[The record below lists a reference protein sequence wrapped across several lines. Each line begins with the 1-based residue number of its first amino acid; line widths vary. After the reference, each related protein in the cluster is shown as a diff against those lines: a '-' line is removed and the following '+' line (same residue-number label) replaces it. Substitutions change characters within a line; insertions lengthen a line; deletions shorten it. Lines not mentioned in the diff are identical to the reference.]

1 MDANAPENEE
11 ELIRSCMR
19 QGRRLLRGRGVPRD
33 YERALE
39 CFDRA
44 ARAGDTDALY
54 MLGKCYLKG
63 VGCRKDPNGG
73 VDCLERAAERGH
85 GAAALRLGKR
95 HTGTVALLS
104 PGKVKLLIACSDS
117 THARI
122 PRIHPDRKTKRGTQG
137 NAFVLKSDRACVWPR
152 LFALKTCFGPQF
164 YV

>member
-85 GAAALRLGKR
+85 GAAALRLGKCFEEGNGAPR
-95 HTGTVALLS
+95 SAELASYWYRRAAVAGESKAFDCMQRLNARQNTS
-104 PGKVKLLIACSDS
+104 YPSRPKNEARDS
-117 THARI
+117 
-122 PRIHPDRKTKRGTQG
+122 G
-137 NAFVLKSDRACVWPR
+137 
-152 LFALKTCFGPQF
+152 
-164 YV
+164 